1 MTGPAV
7 PTPQRAGLRRLH
19 TDQSGNGPM
28 TSVGGVLMFLL
39 FLLVT
44 VQASIH
50 LFALSRAT
58 ALTVDA
64 ATRIAR
70 QEATCADAEA
80 FLRTRLGEWGDDVEV
95 TCSGDDVASE
105 QVVVGVRGPSPAPAL
120 RGLGAIVGLDTVV
133 REARVRNEV
142 FR

>member
-1 MTGPAV
+1 MG
-7 PTPQRAGLRRLH
+7 RFHR
-19 TDQSGNGPM
+19 DESGNGPM

-44 VQASIH
+44 VQVSIH

-58 ALTVDA
+58 ALTIDA

-70 QEATCADAEA
+70 DDATCGDAEA
-80 FLRTRLGEWGDDVEV
+80 FLRARFGEWGDEVEV
-95 TCSGDDVASE
+95 TCHGDDDVSD
-105 QVVVGVRGPSPAPAL
+105 QVVVRIAGPSPAPAV